1 MPARA
6 GPVRSGCCPGRQGGP
21 GSCAVDCG
29 SYTPRPSTRGLI
41 VAPGVF
47 PRRSDSIDRCNISE
61 VQLTLLPASVA
72 IRLAGRREPHRL
84 HRRGAAAP
92 AGPGKSPDRRGVG
105 HLGRGDECAACLI
118 GVAPARASRGGPT
131 AGGRLASLLG
141 SHLRRAPGQR
151 PAGRTVPAGEPGR
164 PADGEPVRLYRSG
177 RATLTDLHATARAEN
192 GFGSKVPVAALGI
205 LVRQCRAGRSTS
217 TRWPGSSSPARTG
230 GRCCWSARWMWPPAR
245 TERFPAGVA
254 RSP

>member
-1 MPARA
+1 MNIPRAYGRRPGRCRA

-151 PAGRTVPAGEPGR
+151 PAGRTGPAGEPGR

-177 RATLTDLHATARAEN
+177 RPPHR
-192 GFGSKVPVAALGI
+192 
-205 LVRQCRAGRSTS
+205 
-217 TRWPGSSSPARTG
+217 PARHRHSGKRIRLEGAG
-230 GRCCWSARWMWPPAR
+230 GGPGDPCAPVPGGQVDFD
-245 TERFPAGVA
+245 EVA
-254 RSP
+254 RLQQPRTDRRPLLVGAVDVATGAH